1 MSFITLNYWDIA
13 LAALLVAVNAGLSI
27 AMHLGLEKRLVI
39 ATARMVV
46 QLTLIGLVLKA
57 LFAAGCHQN
66 VAAWVDI
73 QTIVAGQFFGHGFP
87 KFRKPAWRLDVRQP
101 VAQGFYPSL
110 DDVLRCDVMGA

>member
-73 QTIVAGQFFGHGFP
+73 QTIVAGQFFGLAAGRP
-87 KFRKPAWRLDVRQP
+87 PGRPARKKHRNSMETL
-101 VAQGFYPSL
+101 
-110 DDVLRCDVMGA
+110 